1 MGGTSPKSMD
11 LIGPELARRFWTPC
25 KSVTFYSYLIFGV
38 IVCGG
43 SGVLTIFL
51 KPRWSAADI
60 SAALLGYFP
69 ALFGAAALEFT
80 AEHQQYLRS
89 LGLIAVSVLLTVAFI
104 VVKTEQGWQ
113 LLFSSAGTV
122 LGIFFWW
129 VANGL
134 NKRFDDVLPQSALGG
149 DVSGNLPQ
157 SQDPEWKK

>member
-1 MGGTSPKSMD
+1 
-11 LIGPELARRFWTPC
+11 
-25 KSVTFYSYLIFGV
+25 
-38 IVCGG
+38 
-43 SGVLTIFL
+43 
-51 KPRWSAADI
+51 
-60 SAALLGYFP
+60 
-69 ALFGAAALEFT
+69 
-80 AEHQQYLRS
+80 
-89 LGLIAVSVLLTVAFI
+89 VSVLLTVAFI